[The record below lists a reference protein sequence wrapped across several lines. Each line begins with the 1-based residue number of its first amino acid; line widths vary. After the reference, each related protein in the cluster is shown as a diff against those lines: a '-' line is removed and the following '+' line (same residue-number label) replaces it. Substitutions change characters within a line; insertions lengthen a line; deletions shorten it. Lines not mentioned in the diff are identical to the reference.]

1 MIPDYLEKIRYIS
14 MKLDE
19 NERGATARGIS
30 GTPSAMAAAF
40 AKLTP
45 TSTAP
50 ISPAGFQKEGI
61 MKQGTLF
68 FRILTVGVLVVILAY
83 LGSSAGEPMPMV
95 DTMIEARA
103 STIIIM
109 GIQRINIQVVYVHTI
124 LMIKLDKIPARVV
137 LLASLVL
144 PAPQK

>member
-1 MIPDYLEKIRYIS
+1 MDMLIP
-14 MKLDE
+14 
-19 NERGATARGIS
+19 
-30 GTPSAMAAAF
+30 
-40 AKLTP
+40 
-45 TSTAP
+45 
-50 ISPAGFQKEGI
+50 
-61 MKQGTLF
+61 
-68 FRILTVGVLVVILAY
+68 
-83 LGSSAGEPMPMV
+83 GEPMPMV